1 MKKLDVLQMEVLQ
14 GGTSPGSSFACGFGV
29 ACAIW
34 GGPVGLLGL
43 ALCLSGDS

>member
-1 MKKLDVLQMEVLQ
+1 MKKLEMTQMESLL
-14 GGTSPGSSFACGFGV
+14 GGTSPGFACGFGV

-43 ALCLSGDS
+43 ALCLNGDS